1 MLALL
6 LESAARSLA
15 LGVAVWLG
23 LKFLRVRN
31 PHCEMTAWRLVLAA
45 SLAMPLLM
53 QVLAPWATVTIPA
66 SAPLAQ
72 IVIPEAAKIAQIA
85 PATSSQAPSPAARP
99 LTEDIS
105 APAPVDPGVNDS
117 MPGSRKS
124 ISQQGWITVI
134 YVLVGGTLLLRLLIG
149 IVLTFRLIRT
159 ARPLEEPWTAGCDV
173 RISNAVSMPVTFGST
188 ILLPADC
195 IDWGTAKRQAVLSHE
210 KSHIDHGD
218 FFILMLASLHRAVF
232 WFNPLSWWLL
242 RRLTELAEII
252 SDDAAV
258 AVLRDQHSYAA
269 ILLDIAGN
277 ARPVAAGVA
286 MARPQTVRWRIERL
300 LAATAPATPITLRR
314 RLGLALALLPRVALA
329 AIGIARGAPPTQ
341 AVAEAQVVSAEQPT
355 LPALPWRGRAE
366 GLPGR
371 ELEDGFWFW
380 RHKSGPDQPSS
391 NDPAFGLAFLETPS
405 VCLEGREAL
414 QISRGVVWFIQPR
427 ESFRRMG
434 VRGRSMPIDN
444 ETHLRLIGT
453 EECVIEFRIRA
464 QVNRDG
470 QWTPLLVPK
479 SMRPDLSE
487 DERRELA
494 EQRRELAEQLRAA
507 AERLR
512 NRRGAPSEEERQVWQ
527 AWRNGPG
534 NLPRMLRL
542 QEQTGAQ
549 STFLEFEE
557 IPQAC
562 VEAFGE
568 LSLNQTGISFSF
580 PTHFPDDL
588 DRFTVEHRRLD
599 DFRAQL
605 LLVGRN
611 CRVEMTIGK
620 DIRADGRW
628 LSIQLD
634 AIHPSG

>member
-1 MLALL
+1 
-6 LESAARSLA
+6 
-15 LGVAVWLG
+15 
-23 LKFLRVRN
+23 
-31 PHCEMTAWRLVLAA
+31 MTAWRLVLAA

-53 QVLAPWATVTIPA
+53 QLLAPWVTVTIPA
-66 SAPLAQ
+66 SASLAQ
-72 IVIPEAAKIAQIA
+72 IVIPEAAKVDQIV
-85 PATSSQAPSPAARP
+85 PPTSSQEPGRASKP
-99 LTEDIS
+99 LTEDTLTS
-105 APAPVDPGVNDS
+105 ASAEPGADETAR
-117 MPGSRKS
+117 GIGRS
-124 ISQQGWITVI
+124 IGWQTWITVT
-134 YVLVGGTLLLRLLIG
+134 YVLVGGTLLLRMLIG
-149 IVLTFRLIRT
+149 IVLGFRLIRT
-159 ARPLEEPWTAGCDV
+159 ARPLAEPWTAGCDV

-210 KSHIDHGD
+210 KSHVDHSD
-218 FFILMLASLHRAVF
+218 FAILMLACLHRAVF

-242 RRLTELAEII
+242 RRLTELAESI

-269 ILLDIAGN
+269 ILLDFAAS
-277 ARPVAAGVA
+277 ARPAATGVA
-286 MARPQTVRWRIERL
+286 MARPHTVRRRIERV
-300 LAATAPATPITLRR
+300 LAATVPATPITPRR
-314 RLGLALALLPRVALA
+314 RLLLALAVLPLVALTA
-329 AIGIARGAPPTQ
+329 LGIARGAPPTL
-341 AVAEAQVVSAEQPT
+341 AVAEAQVAPAERPT
-355 LPALPWRGRAE
+355 LPALPWRGGVE
-366 GLPGR
+366 GVPGSER
-371 ELEDGFWFW
+371 DDGFWLW
-380 RHKSGPDQPSS
+380 RHRSGPDQVSS
-391 NDPAFGLAFLETPS
+391 NDPAFGLAFLETPW
-405 VCLEGREAL
+405 VCFEGREAL

-427 ESFRRMG
+427 ESFRRTG
-434 VRGRSMPIDN
+434 VRGRTMPIDN
-444 ETHLRLIGT
+444 ETYLRLIGT
-453 EECVIEFRIRA
+453 DECAVEFTIRA
-464 QVNRDG
+464 QANHDG

-512 NRRGAPSEEERQVWQ
+512 NRAGAPSEEELQVWQ

-549 STFLEFEE
+549 STFLEFDE

-562 VEAFGE
+562 VEAFGA
-568 LSLNQTGISFSF
+568 LSLNQRGISFSF
-580 PTHFPDDL
+580 PIDFPDDL

-620 DIRADGRW
+620 AIRAHGGW
-628 LSIQLD
+628 VSIQLD
-634 AIHPSG
+634 AIYPSG